1 MAKQVERKLIRL
13 EALLPEGLLVDAA
26 WLARHG
32 YSTSLRSQYLASGWL
47 KQPARQVYTRPRGAL
62 NWEQAVISLQT
73 LLGLPLVGGGRT
85 ALELQGFAH
94 YLAQETKQVHLYG
107 PKHPPGWLSKL
118 SLGVRFVYHNSRRL
132 FHAAPM
138 RTRPAS
144 AERTSVPEGRA
155 GLSGGAVVAQPWGQS
170 GWQITLSSPE
180 RAVLELLDELPNHES
195 FHQVDK
201 LVEGLANLS
210 PRRLQKLLR
219 DCRSVKVK
227 RLFFYF
233 ADRHQHAWLHRID
246 KSEIDLGRGKR
257 LLARGGAFNATYQ
270 ITVPENL
277 DAVR

>member
-1 MAKQVERKLIRL
+1 MAEQTERKLIRL

-26 WLARHG
+26 WLAKHD
-32 YSTSLRSQYLASGWL
+32 YSTSLRSQYLTSGWL
-47 KQPARQVYTRPRGAL
+47 KQPARQVYTRPRCAL
-62 NWEQAVISLQT
+62 NWQQAVISLQT
-73 LLGLPLVGGGRT
+73 LLGLPLVVGGRT
-85 ALELQGFAH
+85 ALELHGFAH
-94 YLAQETKQVHLYG
+94 YLVHETKQVHLYG

-118 SLGVRFVYHNSRRL
+118 SLGVSFVYHNSERL
-132 FHAAPM
+132 FHEAPARRQPAGAKRTAAPES
-138 RTRPAS
+138 RPGFS
-144 AERTSVPEGRA
+144 ADALVT
-155 GLSGGAVVAQPWGQS
+155 QPWGQS

-201 LVEGLANLS
+201 LIEGLANLS
-210 PRRLQKLLR
+210 PRRLQKLLG

-233 ADRHQHAWLHRID
+233 ADRHQHAWLSRID
-246 KSEIDLGRGKR
+246 KSKIDLGRGKR
-257 LLARGGAFNATYQ
+257 MLTRAGAFNATYQ